1 MWQYFQPVKVIFGTD
16 SIDRMAEAIVS
27 TGGTKGLLVTSPS
40 FVKNGTADRLAKLSE
55 NKISDIFSDV
65 TPNPDV
71 RECDACIEL
80 LRRGGHDFVVA
91 LGGGS
96 VMDCA
101 KAASALCKG
110 PSELTATDY
119 LQGRA
124 EIPPAHLPLIAVPTT
139 SGTGSE
145 VTSVAVLSDYSI
157 GLKAPI
163 SAESLYP
170 AIGIV
175 DPRLTLTTPPK
186 LTAATG
192 MDALCHS
199 IEAYWSR
206 HHQPVCDALAIHA
219 ARLILDNLATA
230 VANPDDIKAREAMA
244 EASTIAGMSFAIPK
258 TSAPHACSYP
268 LTNQLGIAH
277 GEACGLTLSHFLR
290 FNTAHGCDRINALA
304 TSLGYD
310 SAEHLAAA
318 IDTLAA
324 TIGLRRDLADLA
336 LSPEQI
342 EALVQGSKHPNLR
355 NNPADISENDLREMY
370 LSLSN
375 STVD

>member
-1 MWQYFQPVKVIFGTD
+1 M
-16 SIDRMAEAIVS
+16 
-27 TGGTKGLLVTSPS
+27 
-40 FVKNGTADRLAKLSE
+40 
-55 NKISDIFSDV
+55 
-65 TPNPDV
+65 
-71 RECDACIEL
+71 
-80 LRRGGHDFVVA
+80 
-91 LGGGS
+91 
-96 VMDCA
+96 
-101 KAASALCKG
+101 
-110 PSELTATDY
+110 
-119 LQGRA
+119 
-124 EIPPAHLPLIAVPTT
+124 
-139 SGTGSE
+139 
-145 VTSVAVLSDYSI
+145 AVLSDHSI

-277 GEACGLTLSHFLR
+277 GEACGLTLTHFLR
-290 FNTAHGCDRINALA
+290 FNAAHGCDRINALA

-310 SAEHLAAA
+310 SAEHLATA

-370 LSLSN
+370 FTLSN